1 MKLTKYIIP
10 GILLFFLLFRLPIAN
25 FRLGYELS
33 ATYFSIII
41 FAIFLIHKKYFIPGA
56 FLLLCVFASY
66 YPLCSLTSLQ
76 SIRIVSIGV
85 LLYFVL
91 SEIKPDE
98 QIIYNVLCIACL
110 INVLFLT
117 LQYFKIA
124 DPYLVF
130 NIKSNMSITGLTANR
145 NEASAMIALCA
156 PAFFRDKWMLFI
168 PVLIIGLLIAQ
179 SMSGV
184 LAVSLML
191 MVLAYSYGYKIQSI
205 IFIVVA
211 LSMFMFFVHMP
222 AANQRLDVW
231 IAAIKF
237 YFKETLFTGFGLG
250 HWSYVSKKY
259 LIEAYQG
266 GAYFSRAHNTFLQ
279 CWFELGFGF
288 VVILG
293 FYAKKLFF
301 QAKEDIIFRMA
312 IIGILVVCS
321 TNSAFR
327 INFLNGV
334 IIITWL
340 SIIES
345 KWREDH
351 VY

>member
-1 MKLTKYIIP
+1 MKITKYIIP

-41 FAIFLIHKKYFIPGA
+41 FAIFLIHKKYFIPGS

-98 QIIYNVLCIACL
+98 QMIYNVLCIACL
-110 INVLFLT
+110 VNILFLT

-124 DPYLVF
+124 DPYLIF
-130 NIKSNMSITGLTANR
+130 GIKSNMSIAGLTANS
-145 NEASAMIALCA
+145 NEAGAIIALCA
-156 PAFFRDKWMLFI
+156 PAFFRDKWMFFL
-168 PVLIIGLLIAQ
+168 PVIVLGLILSQ
-179 SMSGV
+179 SFGGF
-184 LAVSLML
+184 LAVSLMV
-191 MVLAYSYGYKIQSI
+191 MALAYFSGYKIQSI
-205 IFIVVA
+205 VFLVVA
-211 LSMFMFFVHMP
+211 VSFFILFIHVP
-222 AANQRLDVW
+222 GASQRLSVW

-250 HWSYVSKKY
+250 HWQYISKKY
-259 LIEAYQG
+259 LSEAYN
-266 GAYFSRAHNTFLQ
+266 GAYFSRAHNTFIQ

-288 VVILG
+288 IVILG
-293 FYAKKLFF
+293 FYAKKLLF

-340 SIIES
+340 SIMES